1 MTTSISGAESEQ
13 SLTELERLALLQEVD
28 QRLRDLQINLSALE
42 ADICERATELASRQE
57 RVKVLRE
64 TRDRLDGKRQE
75 LEKQL
80 DEEGTAM
87 KERRMRLNRV
97 RTEKE
102 LQAVRREIELGKE
115 ATQRMEGE
123 LLAIM
128 EEHETTVNDLA
139 AAETV
144 LTEIET
150 PASEEI
156 TEKRERQNQLQIGA
170 DEDKAARESLAAKL
184 NAGIRSKYEMIFARR
199 GGVAVVAVRNGTCL
213 GCHMHVPPQLFNEIQ
228 KHREAVRQCPNCN
241 RMLLWRPEVV
251 DTAGDVGS

>member
-123 LLAIM
+123 
-128 EEHETTVNDLA
+128 
-139 AAETV
+139 
-144 LTEIET
+144 T